1 MKDNFE
7 ESLRRVL
14 AHEGGYS
21 NHPSDPGG
29 ATNWG
34 ITIADARMYW
44 KRDATPADVR
54 AMPRDVAKR
63 IYKARYWDACRCDE
77 LPSGV
82 DYAVFDF
89 GVNSGVSRSIKYLE
103 RIANVPQD
111 GKADDLLVRTVA
123 HMDAKMVVAQLC
135 NSRLAFLKG
144 LKTWGTFGK
153 GWGRR
158 VQEVKDAATRM
169 ADYMPNPAPRVPPND
184 ERGGKTPREDQKPA
198 SKSKTIWAQILSA
211 FSAVGSM
218 FMGLEWQTVL
228 VLCIV
233 GLCLFVILERTKKT
247 DIVGWL

>member
-1 MKDNFE
+1 MKDNFDDA
-7 ESLRRVL
+7 LRRVL

-21 NHPSDPGG
+21 NHPADRGG
-29 ATNWG
+29 PTQWG
-34 ITIADARMYW
+34 VTLADARMYW
-44 KRDATPADVR
+44 KRDATAEDVK

-63 IYKARYWDACRCDE
+63 IYKAQYWDKMRCDE

-103 RIANVPQD
+103 AIANVPQD
-111 GKADDLLVRTVA
+111 GKADDLLIRTVA
-123 HMDAKMVVAQLC
+123 HMAPNTVIMALC
-135 NSRLAFLKG
+135 NRRLAFLKG
-144 LKTWGTFGK
+144 LKTWGVFGK

-158 VQEVKDAATRM
+158 VDEVKAASLKM
-169 ADYMPNPAPRVPPND
+169 ASYMPNPAPRVPPND
-184 ERGGKTPREDQKPA
+184 EPRGKTPREDQKPA
-198 SKSKTIWAQILSA
+198 VKSKTVWAQILSA
-211 FSAVGSM
+211 FSAVGSL

-233 GLCLFVILERTKKT
+233 GLALFVILERTKKT